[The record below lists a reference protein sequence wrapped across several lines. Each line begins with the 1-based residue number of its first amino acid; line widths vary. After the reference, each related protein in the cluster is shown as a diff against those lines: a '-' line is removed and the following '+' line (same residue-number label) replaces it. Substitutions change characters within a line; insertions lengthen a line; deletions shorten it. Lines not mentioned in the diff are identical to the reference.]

1 MDLSSPND
9 IFIII
14 IVVKTILHT
23 TNIVAPIKIALVSK
37 VILSGNSILNVSV
50 SVNASEKNPRHCLE
64 ISPTLVPDE
73 SSI

>member
-1 MDLSSPND
+1 MIYS
-9 IFIII
+9 FIII
-14 IVVKTILHT
+14 IVVKTIIIHT

>member
-1 MDLSSPND
+1 MIYL
-9 IFIII
+9 FIII

-23 TNIVAPIKIALVSK
+23 TNIVAPINIALVSK